1 MGTFSIWHWVIVL
14 VVVLVLFGG
23 RGKLSQL
30 MGDMAK
36 GITAF
41 KKGLKDGQS
50 NDSEAK
56 VIERS
61 SEQDTVTLVRHRIKI
76 PPRKGN
82 WFDLEEKSQCLILA
96 VGNFF

>member
-1 MGTFSIWHWVIVL
+1 MGSFSIWHWLIVL

-41 KKGLKDGQS
+41 KKGLKDENTVEKNAVEQ
-50 NDSEAK
+50 DDETK
-56 VIERS
+56 VIKSESSSAS
-61 SEQDTVTLVRHRIKI
+61 SETVKKDET
-76 PPRKGN
+76 
-82 WFDLEEKSQCLILA
+82 A
-96 VGNFF
+96 

>member
-1 MGTFSIWHWVIVL
+1 MGTFSIWHWLIVL

-41 KKGLKDGQS
+41 KKGLKDDTEANKDEQTKALNS
-50 NDSEAK
+50 DTASEAVK
-56 VIERS
+56 KDETAS
-61 SEQDTVTLVRHRIKI
+61 
-76 PPRKGN
+76 
-82 WFDLEEKSQCLILA
+82 
-96 VGNFF
+96 

>member
-1 MGTFSIWHWVIVL
+1 MGTFSIWHWLIVL

-41 KKGLKDGQS
+41 KKGLKEENAVDQEDETKALKS
-50 NDSEAK
+50 DSSSA
-56 VIERS
+56 S
-61 SEQDTVTLVRHRIKI
+61 SETAKKDETV
-76 PPRKGN
+76 
-82 WFDLEEKSQCLILA
+82 
-96 VGNFF
+96 

>member
-1 MGTFSIWHWVIVL
+1 MGTFSIWHWLIVL

-41 KKGLKDGQS
+41 KIGLKDDTEGDKDEQTKALNS
-50 NDSEAK
+50 DTASE
-56 VIERS
+56 
-61 SEQDTVTLVRHRIKI
+61 TVKKDETA
-76 PPRKGN
+76 
-82 WFDLEEKSQCLILA
+82 S
-96 VGNFF
+96 